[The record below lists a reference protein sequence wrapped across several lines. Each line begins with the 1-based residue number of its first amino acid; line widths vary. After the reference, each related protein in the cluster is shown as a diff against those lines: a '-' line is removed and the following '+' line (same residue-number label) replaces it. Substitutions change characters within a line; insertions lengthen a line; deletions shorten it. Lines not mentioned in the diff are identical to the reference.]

1 MFDCMLR
8 YLAEQWWWLPIFV
21 IVGMVVGF
29 FAGGWWGVLIG
40 FGFGVAAGVLNAFWN
55 CSRGG

>member
-8 YLAEQWWWLPIFV
+8 YLTEQWWWLPIFV
-21 IVGMVVGF
+21 IVFMVVGF

-40 FGFGVAAGVLNAFWN
+40 FGFGVAVGVLNAFWN
-55 CSRGG
+55 CSR